1 MATQERPVIAVVD
14 DEESVRRA
22 LARLLSASNFDVKT
36 FQSGNDFLDAL
47 PAWQP
52 HCIVLDHQMPGIT
65 GLDLLGELAR
75 SGSKSLVIMITGQD
89 EAEIRSRCLAS
100 GRVLAYLS
108 KPIDETDFLSA
119 VRAAVEKSGLTP

>member
-14 DEESVRRA
+14 DEDSVRRA
-22 LARLLSASNFDVKT
+22 LARLLSASNFDVRT
-36 FQSGNDFLDAL
+36 FRSGNDFLDTL
-47 PAWQP
+47 SAWEP

-65 GLDLLGELAR
+65 GLDLLGQLAR
-75 SGSKSLVIMITGQD
+75 TGSRSMVIMITGQD
-89 EAEIRSRCLAS
+89 DAEIRSRCFAS

-119 VRAAVEKSGLTP
+119 VRVAVEKSGHAC

>member
-22 LARLLSASNFDVKT
+22 LARLLSASDFEVKT
-36 FQSGNDFLDAL
+36 FRSGSDFLDAL
-47 PAWQP
+47 PRWQP
-52 HCIVLDHQMPGIT
+52 DCIVLDHQMPGIT

-89 EAEIRSRCLAS
+89 DADIRTRCLAT
-100 GRVLAYLS
+100 GRVFAYFS
-108 KPIDETDFLSA
+108 KPIDDMDFLSA
-119 VRAAVEKSGLTP
+119 IRVAVEQSGRTL

>member
-36 FQSGNDFLDAL
+36 FGSGNDFLNML
-47 PAWQP
+47 PSWQP
-52 HCIVLDHQMPGIT
+52 DCIVLDHQMPGIT

-75 SGSKSLVIMITGQD
+75 LGSKSFVIMITGQD
-89 EAEIRSRCLAS
+89 DAEIRTRCLAS
-100 GRVLAYLS
+100 GRVFAYMS
-108 KPIDETDFLSA
+108 KPIDDTDFLSA
-119 VRAAVEKSGLTP
+119 IRVALKKAGRTV

>member
-14 DEESVRRA
+14 DEESVCRA

-47 PAWQP
+47 ATWQP
-52 HCIVLDHQMPGIT
+52 DCIVLDHQMPGIT

-89 EAEIRSRCLAS
+89 DTEIRTRCLAT
-100 GRVLAYLS
+100 GRCFAYLN

-119 VRAAVEKSGLTP
+119 IRVAVEKAGRTP